1 MTNPSWLTSAVAD
14 AQDAKSV
21 ALLDASSSPFSND
34 DILEHDDDDEG
45 IPTTA

>member
-1 MTNPSWLTSAVAD
+1 MTASYWLTSAVTD
-14 AQDAKSV
+14 AQVAKSV